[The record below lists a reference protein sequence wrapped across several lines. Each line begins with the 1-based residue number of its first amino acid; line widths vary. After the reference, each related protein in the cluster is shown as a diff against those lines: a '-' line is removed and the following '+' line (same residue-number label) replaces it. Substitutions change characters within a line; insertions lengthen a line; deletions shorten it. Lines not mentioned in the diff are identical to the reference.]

1 MKDKPGVALKNQFVF
16 DVVTSPLNSMVR
28 APVSKIKFTRLQRSL
43 HNFWIKLQIVTHYYG
58 SVTRQ
63 DVVIDLFALGIV
75 NFGKLR
81 SIANTLQERR
91 FTSIRSADHEDSE
104 VTYAIEVLFDFRG
117 VQLDLCMRTFSDHVI
132 GIRGGI
138 ELDLSSRKIFCD
150 HVTSITRGGIE
161 FNLFRR
167 TLCDRVISIRTLFTV
182 EPRVS

>member
-1 MKDKPGVALKNQFVF
+1 MTWQN
-16 DVVTSPLNSMVR
+16 
-28 APVSKIKFTRLQRSL
+28 
-43 HNFWIKLQIVTHYYG
+43 
-58 SVTRQ
+58 
-63 DVVIDLFALGIV
+63 VVIDLFALGIV

-138 ELDLSSRKIFCD
+138 ELDLSRKIFCD
-150 HVTSITRGGIE
+150 HVTSITRGGVE
-161 FNLFRR
+161 LDLSRR
-167 TLCDRVISIRTLFTV
+167 TCCDCVIGIRTCSRSSL
-182 EPRVS
+182 E